1 MANRVQEIGHRVYE
15 VEGLGFRA
23 QDVMI
28 LQGLRFV
35 GWGGLTGIDREPR
48 ICNSK
53 SAHAH
58 AHTHTHKDTQTKTH
72 TDRHSD
78 RD

>member
-35 GWGGLTGIDREPR
+35 GGGGVDWYRPGTSDLQQQKRAR
-48 ICNSK
+48 
-53 SAHAH
+53 ARA
-58 AHTHTHKDTQTKTH
+58 HTHKDTQTKTH